1 MVYFPRQERIFIVF
15 CSISSILMEKRTSD
29 QKMHD
34 KYFLTNPY
42 IRKIHIQPQAYTE
55 FGQFNIVVT
64 QLEKCPHNYVPLIL
78 GIKTGKHFSEMFCII
93 IFLKL
98 SQSKYKIILP
108 TFSNIHYV
116 RNQSKPRKCSSNY
129 VPWPSNNRAYFIINV
144 QFSYKRALS
153 FYHIYTGNR
162 L

>member
-15 CSISSILMEKRTSD
+15 CSISSILIEKCTTD

-78 GIKTGKHFSEMFCII
+78 GIKTAKNFSEMFYI
-93 IFLKL
+93 IFSFKL
-98 SQSKYKIILP
+98 SQSKNKIILP
-108 TFSNIHYV
+108 TFSNIHCV
-116 RNQSKPRKCSSNY
+116 KNQPKPRKCPPNY
-129 VPWPSNNRAYFIINV
+129 VPWPSNNRAFIIINV
-144 QFSYKRALS
+144 KINNNHAL
-153 FYHIYTGNR
+153 FYYIYMGNR